1 MYAGRR
7 DVKSDEVD
15 DGLSGAHRA
24 CRPTRMVLDSETSEG
39 GVVSLD
45 AELGSTRPTVKRRR
59 FTPKKRRL
67 DGSLTSVIALMRALP
82 LDDNGCQIWPAGA
95 ANNNGYGRFNVRIDG
110 RQRGILAHRASL
122 AAHLGRELTGAEEV
136 MHSCDVPRC
145 VNPDHLKIGTHRE
158 NMQDMM
164 RKGRGGGF
172 AAPKPSN
179 ERMT

>member
-1 MYAGRR
+1 
-7 DVKSDEVD
+7 
-15 DGLSGAHRA
+15 
-24 CRPTRMVLDSETSEG
+24 
-39 GVVSLD
+39 
-45 AELGSTRPTVKRRR
+45 
-59 FTPKKRRL
+59 
-67 DGSLTSVIALMRALP
+67 
-82 LDDNGCQIWPAGA
+82 
-95 ANNNGYGRFNVRIDG
+95 
-110 RQRGILAHRASL
+110 
-122 AAHLGRELTGAEEV
+122 